1 MDDHYIFLRYETLRN
16 EYLIQTFNF
25 MPELL
30 DSYEKT
36 AESPNFE
43 KFQRQILENR
53 EYKVDGEI
61 FINIYSNTNFIL
73 LT

>member
-30 DSYEKT
+30 DSYEKM

-53 EYKVDGEI
+53 EYKLDGEI
-61 FINIYSNTNFIL
+61 SINIYSNTDFINN
-73 LT
+73 